1 MYTLISHF
9 ASASGRLR
17 LPDPHHVNPLH
28 CEILGTPMAAAKS
41 THGNLVVYRYLVS
54 LLCDVVG
61 GGGVTF
67 HSHLAE
73 TISETIVW
81 AL

>member
-1 MYTLISHF
+1 LYTLISHF

-41 THGNLVVYRYLVS
+41 THGNLVVYRYLHVVS

-61 GGGVTF
+61 GGGSLFTVIWLRQ
-67 HSHLAE
+67 LARQ
-73 TISETIVW
+73 
-81 AL
+81 